1 VEREDSIDTKK
12 ILVVDDEQIV
22 CDLLDA
28 ALTGRGYSCTTV
40 LSGRRAVVELES
52 KKYDVVLL
60 DIRLPGMS
68 GIDVLHEI
76 WVNHPE
82 TAAIM
87 ITAIDD
93 TSTAVEAMKWGA
105 SDYIVKPFDIDRV
118 IASIDT
124 ALAVR
129 QPGDKSSPEM
139 DAIAG
144 VIEAKLGLLAGDLE
158 TITQR
163 AADVARELGVPE
175 KEVRSWKASRI
186 AVDRSRDRAVRSS
199 IKKLK
204 RDILDQETEK

>member
-1 VEREDSIDTKK
+1 MANKK
-12 ILVVDDEQIV
+12 VSVLIVDDEQMV

-28 ALTGRGYSCTTV
+28 ALTGRGYCCTTA
-40 LSGRRAVVELES
+40 LSGRRAVIELES
-52 KKYDVVLL
+52 KEYDLVLL
-60 DIRLPGMS
+60 DIRLLPGMS

-76 WVNHPE
+76 WLNYPE

-93 TSTAVEAMKWGA
+93 AKTAVEAMKWGA

-129 QPGDKSSPEM
+129 RTGGESSREM
-139 DAIAG
+139 DTVTG

-158 TITQR
+158 TITQK
-163 AADVARELGVPE
+163 ATALACKLGIPE
-175 KEVRSWKASRI
+175 KEVRKWKASRI
-186 AVDRSRDRAVRSS
+186 TVDRSRDRAVRSS
-199 IKKLK
+199 TKKLK
-204 RDILDQETEK
+204 RNILDRETEK

>member
-1 VEREDSIDTKK
+1 MIASVLI
-12 ILVVDDEQIV
+12 VDDEPVV

-28 ALTGRGYSCTTV
+28 ALTGRGYSCATV

-52 KKYDVVLL
+52 KEYDLVLL

-93 TSTAVEAMKWGA
+93 AKTAVEAMKWGA
-105 SDYIVKPFDIDRV
+105 FDYIVKPFDIDEV
-118 IASIDT
+118 IASVDT
-124 ALAVR
+124 ALAAR
-129 QPGDKSSPEM
+129 RTGGKSSREM
-139 DAIAG
+139 DTVAG

-158 TITQR
+158 AVTQR
-163 AADVARELGVPE
+163 ATDVARELGIPE
-175 KEVRSWKASRI
+175 KEVRNWKASRI
-186 AVDRSRDRAVRSS
+186 EVDRSRDRAVRSS
-199 IKKLK
+199 VKKLK
-204 RDILDQETEK
+204 RNILDRETEK

>member
-1 VEREDSIDTKK
+1 MDNERAN
-12 ILVVDDEQIV
+12 ILIVDDEQVV

-52 KKYDVVLL
+52 KEYDLVML

-68 GIDVLHEI
+68 GIDVLHEV

-93 TSTAVEAMKWGA
+93 AKTAVEAMKWGA
-105 SDYIVKPFDIDRV
+105 SDYIVKPFDVGEV
-118 IASIDT
+118 IASIDA
-124 ALAVR
+124 ALAAR
-129 QPGDKSSPEM
+129 RTGGKSSPEM
-139 DAIAG
+139 DTVAG

-158 TITQR
+158 AVTQR
-163 AADVARELGVPE
+163 ATDVARELGIPE
-175 KEVRSWKASRI
+175 EEVRNWKASRI
-186 AVDRSRDRAVRSS
+186 EVDRSRDRAVRSS
-199 IKKLK
+199 VKKIK
-204 RDILDQETEK
+204 RNILDRETEK